1 MRLLEKM
8 HRKWYSNAVKK
19 KTIRRVIWIMNNI
32 YDTANKLEQELRE
45 TEAYLELKSA
55 FSTVKADPEAS
66 EVFQQ
71 FQEIQMKLQ
80 QKQMSG
86 EEILEEEI
94 KEAQEMALKSGDNS
108 LIKTLMEA
116 EQKLSTLIDDLN
128 RIIMKPVQ
136 DIYQG

>member
-1 MRLLEKM
+1 
-8 HRKWYSNAVKK
+8 
-19 KTIRRVIWIMNNI
+19 MNNI
-32 YDTANKLEQELRE
+32 YDTANQLEQELRE
-45 TEAYLELKSA
+45 TEAYSDLKSA
-55 FSTVKADPEAS
+55 FSTVKENPEAS

-71 FQEIQMKLQ
+71 FQEIQMRLQ

-86 EEILEEEI
+86 EEISEEEVQ
-94 KEAQEMALKSGDNS
+94 EAQEMALKSGENN
-108 LIKTLMEA
+108 LIKELMEA

>member
-1 MRLLEKM
+1 MM
-8 HRKWYSNAVKK
+8 D
-19 KTIRRVIWIMNNI
+19 TNI
-32 YDTANKLEQELRE
+32 YDTANQLEKELRE
-45 TEAYLELKSA
+45 TEAYADLQAA
-55 FSTVKADPEAS
+55 FAAVKEDPEAN

-71 FQEIQMKLQ
+71 FQEIQMSLQ

-94 KEAQEMALKSGDNS
+94 KEAQEMALKSGEN
-108 LIKTLMEA
+108 LIIKDLMEA

-128 RIIMKPVQ
+128 RIIMKPIQ

>member
-1 MRLLEKM
+1 M
-8 HRKWYSNAVKK
+8 
-19 KTIRRVIWIMNNI
+19 MNNI

-45 TEAYLELKSA
+45 TEVYLDLKSA
-55 FSTVKADPEAS
+55 FSNVKEDSEAN
-66 EVFQQ
+66 EVFQK

-86 EEILEEEI
+86 EEIAEEEI
-94 KEAQEMALKSGDNS
+94 QEAQEMALKSGENN
-108 LIKTLMEA
+108 LIKELMEA

>member
-1 MRLLEKM
+1 M
-8 HRKWYSNAVKK
+8 
-19 KTIRRVIWIMNNI
+19 IWIMNNI

-45 TEAYLELKSA
+45 TEAYSDLKTA
-55 FSTVKADPEAS
+55 FSTVKEDSEAN
-66 EVFQQ
+66 EVFQK

-86 EEILEEEI
+86 EEIQEEEI
-94 KEAQEMALKSGDNS
+94 KEAQEMALKSGENN
-108 LIKTLMEA
+108 LIKELMEA

>member
-1 MRLLEKM
+1 M
-8 HRKWYSNAVKK
+8 
-19 KTIRRVIWIMNNI
+19 IWIMNNI

-45 TEAYLELKSA
+45 TEVYLDLKSA
-55 FSTVKADPEAS
+55 FSNVKEDSEAN
-66 EVFQQ
+66 EVFQK

-86 EEILEEEI
+86 EEIAEEEI
-94 KEAQEMALKSGDNS
+94 QEAQEMALKSGENN
-108 LIKTLMEA
+108 LIKELMEA

>member
-1 MRLLEKM
+1 M
-8 HRKWYSNAVKK
+8 N
-19 KTIRRVIWIMNNI
+19 NNI
-32 YDTANKLEQELRE
+32 YDTANQLEQELRT
-45 TEAYLELKSA
+45 TEAYADLKAA
-55 FSTVKADPEAS
+55 FDSVKNNAEAN

-94 KEAQEMALKSGDNS
+94 KEAQEMALKSGDNAI
-108 LIKTLMEA
+108 IKDLMEA

>member
-1 MRLLEKM
+1 M
-8 HRKWYSNAVKK
+8 
-19 KTIRRVIWIMNNI
+19 IFIMNNI

-45 TEAYLELKSA
+45 TEAYSDLKSA
-55 FSTVKADPEAS
+55 FSTVKADSEAS

-71 FQEIQMKLQ
+71 FQEVQMKLQ

-86 EEILEEEI
+86 EEISEEEI
-94 KEAQEMALKSGDNS
+94 SEAQEMALKSGEND
-108 LIKTLMEA
+108 LIKELMEA

>member
-1 MRLLEKM
+1 MKN
-8 HRKWYSNAVKK
+8 NAE
-19 KTIRRVIWIMNNI
+19 
-32 YDTANKLEQELRE
+32 AN
-45 TEAYLELKSA
+45 
-55 FSTVKADPEAS
+55 

-94 KEAQEMALKSGDNS
+94 KEAQEMALKSGDNAI
-108 LIKTLMEA
+108 IKDLMEA
-116 EQKLSTLIDDLN
+116 EQKLSTLIDNLN